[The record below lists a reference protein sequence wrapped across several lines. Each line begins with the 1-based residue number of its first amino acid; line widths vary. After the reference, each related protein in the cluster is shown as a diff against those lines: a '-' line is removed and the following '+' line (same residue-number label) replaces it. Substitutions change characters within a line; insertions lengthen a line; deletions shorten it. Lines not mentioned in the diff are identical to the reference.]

1 MAEIAC
7 LAFKDVPGFEKKL
20 EILTLLN
27 SVQVIEHRTESH
39 RAAGDE
45 KVMTVQKKLRSR
57 Q

>member
-1 MAEIAC
+1 MVEITC
-7 LAFKDVPGFEKKL
+7 LAFKDVPWK
-20 EILTLLN
+20 EIGNFNTVEQRAGN
-27 SVQVIEHRTESH
+27 DRTESY